1 MFFVR
6 CLKGPTD
13 AFNIYDHVTF
23 CTSSIYPFFHSSQV
37 ADTLSRTNSAR
48 HFYFNRIPRLWNTL
62 PTIDL
67 DQSTTSIKRKVRQFL
82 WDYFM
87 RAFKSDNP
95 CLFHLLCPCFKC
107 SCSSVTSSSLQAISF
122 SYWTFSRMG
131 VLDTLLEVC

>member
-1 MFFVR
+1 MLSEYMIMSLFVLALYTR
-6 CLKGPTD
+6 SSTHLKLR
-13 AFNIYDHVTF
+13 H
-23 CTSSIYPFFHSSQV
+23 
-37 ADTLSRTNSAR
+37 TLSRTNSAR
-48 HFYFNRIPRLWNTL
+48 HFYFNRIPRLCNTL

-95 CLFHLLCPCFKC
+95 CLFHLLCPCSKC
-107 SCSSVTSSSLQAISF
+107 SCSSVTSSSLQVISF